1 MPVFVYTART
11 SSGERTEGTV
21 EATDRRAAMLAV
33 ERLGATP
40 VSIHEQSA
48 AKPKKEPRRKAQSKS
63 HARSGVAVVTAGARG
78 AARMKMRDLL
88 DFTTE
93 LSDLLA
99 AGMKLG
105 RALETMAQRR
115 SGKGTDTIITQ
126 IRDDVVQGLALSEAF
141 AKHPRS
147 FSRLYV
153 SMIRAGEESGALPE
167 ILKRLVD
174 HLERI
179 QETKEKVLM
188 ALVYPSFIVVAG
200 VITIVFTMAFVI
212 PRFSKIFEDLES
224 TLPLPTQIL
233 IAISNGFVNYWWMIL
248 AGTVALGVLIQRYL
262 KTEQGLFQAHRLQL
276 KMPLI
281 RGVVAS
287 ASYAQ
292 FARTLRTLM
301 DNGVH
306 VLQALSIVQQTMTN
320 GVIAEEIKNARE
332 RVTDGTTI
340 SGPLARGDIFPSLLT
355 DMLAV
360 GEQTGDMSGALDHIA
375 RRYEGELDR
384 NVKILTTAL
393 EPMLIFTIAIVVGF
407 VAISML
413 LAVFDMTS
421 GLNV

>member
-1 MPVFVYTART
+1 MAVFVYKART
-11 SSGERTEGTV
+11 SGGERTEGSV
-21 EATDRRAAMLAV
+21 EATDRRAATLAV
-33 ERLGATP
+33 ERMGATP
-40 VSIHEQSA
+40 VSIQEQSES
-48 AKPKKEPRRKAQSKS
+48 KPAKEPKRKA
-63 HARSGVAVVTAGARG
+63 RSRTRAAAPE
-78 AARMKMRDLL
+78 AARPKRGVRRLKLRPLL

-99 AGMKLG
+99 AGMKLSG
-105 RALETMAQRR
+105 ALGTMAQRR
-115 SGKGTDTIITQ
+115 SGSDGDAIIMSV
-126 IRDDVVQGLALSEAF
+126 RDDVVQGLSLSEAL
-141 AKHPRS
+141 AKHNRS
-147 FSRLYV
+147 FSRLYI
-153 SMIRAGEESGALPE
+153 SMIRAGEASGALPE
-167 ILKRLVD
+167 ILNRLVE

-179 QETKEKVLM
+179 QETREKVLM
-188 ALVYPSFIVVAG
+188 ALVYPSFILVAG
-200 VITIVFTMAFVI
+200 IITIVFTMAFVI
-212 PRFSKIFEDLES
+212 PRFSKIFTDLQS

-233 IAISNGFVNYWWMIL
+233 ISISNGFVDYWWMIL
-248 AGTVALGVLIQRYL
+248 TVTVGLVVIVHRYL
-262 KTEQGLFQAHRLQL
+262 QTEQGRYQAHRMQL
-276 KMPLI
+276 KTPLI

-287 ASYAQ
+287 ASYSQ

-340 SGPLARGDIFPSLLT
+340 SGPLARGDVFPSLLT

-384 NVKILTTAL
+384 NVKIMTTAL
-393 EPMLIFTIAIVVGF
+393 EPILIFTIAIVVGF

-421 GLNV
+421 GLNI